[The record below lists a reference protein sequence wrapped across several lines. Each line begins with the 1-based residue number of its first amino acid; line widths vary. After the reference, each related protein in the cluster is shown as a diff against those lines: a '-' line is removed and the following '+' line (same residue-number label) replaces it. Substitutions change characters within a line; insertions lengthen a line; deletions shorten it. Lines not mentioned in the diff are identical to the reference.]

1 MAREEMCE
9 VEKIVERLKADGWQ
23 EQLAGMTYVN
33 GTLGT
38 NLLKNGQVITIQQE
52 FYPDEEFLKQEWPT
66 EEEDVPPA
74 ALESDNDEIKTA

>member
-1 MAREEMCE
+1 MAREDVCE
-9 VEKIVERLKADGWQ
+9 VEKIVEQLKADGWR

-52 FYPDEEFLKQEWPT
+52 SHPDAEFLEQEWPT
-66 EEEDVPPA
+66 EEEDVPPV
-74 ALESDNDEIKTA
+74 ALERDDDEND

>member
-1 MAREEMCE
+1 MAREGMCE
-9 VEKIVERLKADGWQ
+9 VEKIVAQLRADGWK

-52 FYPDEEFLKQEWPT
+52 FYPDEEFMEQEWPT
-66 EEEDVPPA
+66 EEIEQPQE
-74 ALESDNDEIKTA
+74 ALERGDNETENA